1 MSMNNENKP
10 QDNELHEDLKK
21 EDVKTDAVETAEDH
35 TETEAAATSDN
46 KAADQADTESADKE
60 LIKADGD
67 SKEKSD
73 KIGKKKKK
81 RNHMDS
87 RKFRY
92 GSMATAVT
100 VVVIAVVVLI
110 NVVAGILNSRYPAN
124 LDLTKNKLFSLSDDS
139 KQVAKNVSQDVTIT
153 VFADESTFSSPST
166 GTDQINTIF
175 KQFYQ
180 AVKQYASLSNG
191 KITVKYEDLTKDP
204 AAATNYTQYNPST
217 GDILFQCGS
226 RSEKIAYTDLY
237 SEDSNNSSYQSYSA
251 SYTSKVEQVLASKIA
266 MVTSDNTPVVMMLT
280 GHDEDSNTKTSISD
294 TLGNNNYTTKDVDIT
309 SSTAFDN
316 TSTLAVIAAP
326 ASDYSVDEI
335 TKLRDWLNNSGNL
348 DRHLLVIVNYKA
360 NCSNLYQ
367 FLNVEYG
374 IEVTNKLVV
383 ETDNS
388 RIYNYNAYYPYGDIE
403 STDYSK
409 DIASKKDLMPVCVQ
423 LLTHKDDNKQNSLY
437 NVSVVTF
444 PKTSKLVS
452 LSDVM
457 NQSSSSK
464 ITPTAADTYPI
475 VGLAYATKA
484 SFDSNN
490 TEHKTNVLVSGSDS
504 MFQVTSMPSV
514 YNEKTIVSLL
524 NGFTGNQNTV
534 TIPSKSLDTSSLT
547 FNTAQENIFWWIF
560 VILVP
565 LALLGVCLAVFLK
578 RRRL

>member
-1 MSMNNENKP
+1 MNNENKP
-10 QDNELHEDLKK
+10 QDNELHEDLNK
-21 EDVKTDAVETAEDH
+21 EDVQTDAVEAADDQTK
-35 TETEAAATSDN
+35 TEAAATSDN
-46 KAADQADTESADKE
+46 KAADQADGESADKE
-60 LIKADGD
+60 PVKADDD
-67 SKEKSD
+67 SKDESDEK
-73 KIGKKKKK
+73 GKKKKK
-81 RNHMDS
+81 KNHIDS

-110 NVVAGILNSRYPAN
+110 NVVAGILNDRYPAN
-124 LDLTKNKLFSLSDDS
+124 LDLTKDKLFSLSDDS
-139 KQVAKNVSQDVTIT
+139 KQIAKNVNQDVTIT
-153 VFADESTFSSPST
+153 VFADESTFSNPST

-180 AVKQYASLSNG
+180 ATKQYNSLSNG
-191 KITVKYEDLTKDP
+191 KITTTYMDLTKDP

-226 RSEKIAYTDLY
+226 RSEKIAYTDLF
-237 SEDSNNSSYQSYSA
+237 SEDSSNSSYSSYSA
-251 SYTSKVEQVLASKIA
+251 SYTSKVEQAMASKIA

-326 ASDYSVDEI
+326 TSDYSEDEI

-360 NCSNLYQ
+360 SCPNLYQ

-374 IEVTNKLVV
+374 IQVTDKLVV
-383 ETDNS
+383 ETDSS
-388 RIYNYNAYYPYGDIE
+388 RIYNYNAYYPYGDVE
-403 STDYSK
+403 STDYTK
-409 DIASKKDLMPVCVQ
+409 EIASKKDLMPVCVQ
-423 LLTHKDDNKQNSLY
+423 LLTNEENNEQNSLY
-437 NVSVVTF
+437 NVDVVTF
-444 PKTSKLVS
+444 PKTAQLVS

-457 NQSSSSK
+457 NQSNSSK
-464 ITPTAADTYPI
+464 ITPAAADEYPI
-475 VGLAYATKA
+475 IGLAYATKT
-484 SFDSNN
+484 SYDSNN
-490 TEHKTNVLVSGSDS
+490 AAHKTNVLVSGSDT
-504 MFQVTSMPSV
+504 MFQVTSMSSV

-524 NGFTGNQNTV
+524 NGFTGNQNSV

-547 FNTAQENIFWWIF
+547 FNTAQENIFWWVF